1 VNRTEAR
8 KFAEAW
14 VLDAKT
20 LLDAGR
26 WHAAYYLVG
35 YSVECGLK
43 ACVLAHIDNT
53 GIIFQDKKYAEKC
66 FTHDIEVLVKA
77 ANLEEARG
85 LAIQSNPALGV
96 NWQILKDWSVDIRYQ
111 EKDELDA
118 RRLYDA
124 VTDATNG
131 ALPWIKVR
139 W

>member
-8 KFAEAW
+8 QFADAW

-20 LLDAGR
+20 LLDASR

-35 YSVECGLK
+35 YAVECGLK

-53 GIIFQDKKYAEKC
+53 GIIFQDKKYAEKW

-77 ANLEEARG
+77 ANLEVARG
-85 LAIQSNPALGV
+85 VDIQANPALGV
-96 NWQILKDWSVDIRYQ
+96 NWQIVKDWNVDIRYQ
-111 EKDELDA
+111 EKDEFDA
-118 RRLYDA
+118 QTLYAA
-124 VTDATNG
+124 VTHGANG
-131 ALPWIKVR
+131 VLPWIKGR